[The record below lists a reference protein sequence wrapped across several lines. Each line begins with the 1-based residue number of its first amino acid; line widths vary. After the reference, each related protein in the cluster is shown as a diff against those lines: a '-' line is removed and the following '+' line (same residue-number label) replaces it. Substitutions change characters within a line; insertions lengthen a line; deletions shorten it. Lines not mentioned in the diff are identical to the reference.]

1 VDAADGELRR
11 GSKPVKMREQS
22 FRILV
27 FLLEHSGEIVTRE
40 SLRGVLWP
48 SDTFVDFDH
57 SLNTAVMKLR
67 DALGDSADTPLYIET
82 LPKRGYRFIAPMT
95 VVERETPSISPMPSS
110 GPASAPLRPGEC
122 NEGAA
127 RTEDGFRVTVLA
139 FEYSGADAEV
149 AAMAEGLSKG
159 IMAGLQRFSYL
170 RVIACTSISRYADDA
185 VGVRRIGKEPGA
197 RYLLEGEIC
206 QAGPRLRIAARLV
219 DAASGANLWAESYE
233 RLFKPGA
240 VFELQDDV
248 VPRIVSTVGDAR
260 GVLTRTISEA
270 LRARDI
276 DQLSPYEAVLRSF
289 GHFQRVSEEE
299 HAASTAALERAV
311 QLAPGHADCWAMLS
325 LLYKEE
331 YAHGFNVRP
340 DPLGRAF
347 AAAHHAI
354 EADPSNHL
362 GYHAL
367 ASVLY
372 FRHEIEAFRGAAER
386 AMARNPMDGF
396 TIAYLGFLVAYSG
409 EWERGCALV
418 ERARSLNPHHPG
430 WYWFAH
436 LFDAYRKRD
445 YRGAA
450 EIGRKINMPRFWRTN
465 VALAAAYGQLG
476 ERDAA
481 RNAVQALVTSR
492 PEFTLVAREELAKWW
507 DPKLVEHLID
517 GLRKAG
523 LEIHD
528 AESGYSASPAFA
540 RSPPSSA
547 AKMAELPLA
556 YRKVWRI
563 LVPAVV
569 LVAVAIAGAFYYRSR
584 QATHR
589 LTEKDTIVLADFANS
604 TGDAI
609 FDDTLKTALNISL
622 QQSPFLNVLSDSEVT
637 RSLQLMS
644 RPAGTKLTPEI
655 ARELCQRAGSK
666 AYIGGAIGSLGS
678 QYVLELKAVN
688 CQSGDALVQEQVTAA
703 SKEKVLDALGKA
715 ASQLRTELGES
726 LATVK
731 KFDVPLEEATTSSL
745 EALKAY
751 SLGHYQHAIELDP
764 NFARGYLAVG
774 AGWTLSERGRA
785 AEYITKAF
793 QLRDHASEREKL
805 LITGVYY
812 SSVTGELDKAA
823 QTFQEV
829 IKSYPRDG
837 PPYDSLGGVY
847 AQQGQY
853 EKAVEMARQSMALA
867 PDNVTATYSNLANYV
882 LALQHFDEARQII
895 HVALARNLD
904 DRIAHNAL
912 YALAFLGADSRAMAE
927 QQQWFGSKPDYAN
940 VGLALASDTEAYA
953 GHLRKARELAKQSVG
968 SAIRAGDK
976 ESGAIWQENAAL
988 REAAYGNAAEARASA
1003 AAALKLAP
1011 GSQGAEAE
1019 AALAFAMAGDTVRA
1033 ESLAQDLEK
1042 RYPLDTQTQSLWLPA
1057 IQAQLALDR
1066 RNSTLALNALQ
1077 AASSIEL
1084 GQIMFLINTSCL
1096 YPVYVRGDAYL
1107 AAGQGSAAAA
1117 EFQKILD
1124 HSGIVWNCWTGAL
1137 AHLGVARAN
1146 ALQAQTSQGANA
1158 DLARTRARAAYK
1170 DFLTLWKD
1178 ADPDISVLRQ
1188 ARAEYAKL
1196 Q

>member
-1 VDAADGELRR
+1 MKRPANTTRVWRFGLFEVDAADGELRR
-11 GSKPVKMREQS
+11 DSKPVKMREQC

-27 FLLEHSGEIVTRE
+27 FLLEHTGEIVTRE
-40 SLRGVLWP
+40 SLRCVLWP

-57 SLNTAVMKLR
+57 SLNTAMMKLR

-95 VVERETPSISPMPSS
+95 VVERAMPSISPVPPS
-110 GPASAPLRPGEC
+110 GPGSAPLSTGEG
-122 NEGAA
+122 NARAA

-149 AAMAEGLSKG
+149 GALAEGLSNG
-159 IMAGLQRFSYL
+159 IIAGLQRFSYL
-170 RVIACTSISRYADDA
+170 RVIAWTSISRYADDA
-185 VGVRRIGKEPGA
+185 VVVRPINKEPGA
-197 RYLLEGEIC
+197 RYLLEGEIR

-219 DAASGANLWAESYE
+219 DAASGANLWAETYE

-289 GHFQRVSEEE
+289 AHFQRVSEEE

-347 AAAHHAI
+347 AAAHRAI

-386 AMARNPMDGF
+386 AIARNPMDGF

-445 YRGAA
+445 YRGAV

-481 RNAVQALVTSR
+481 RDAVQALVTSR
-492 PEFTLVAREELAKWW
+492 PEFALVAREELAKWW
-507 DPKLVEHLID
+507 DPELVEHLID

-528 AESGYSASPAFA
+528 AESGYSASPALA

-547 AKMAELPLA
+547 AKIAEHPLA

-563 LVPAVV
+563 LVPALV
-569 LVAVAIAGAFYYRSR
+569 LIAVTIAGAFYYRSR

-622 QQSPFLNVLSDSEVT
+622 QQSPFLNVLSDSEVA
-637 RSLQLMS
+637 RNLQLMT
-644 RPAGTKLTPEI
+644 RPARHKT
-655 ARELCQRAGSK
+655 
-666 AYIGGAIGSLGS
+666 
-678 QYVLELKAVN
+678 
-688 CQSGDALVQEQVTAA
+688 
-703 SKEKVLDALGKA
+703 
-715 ASQLRTELGES
+715 
-726 LATVK
+726 
-731 KFDVPLEEATTSSL
+731 
-745 EALKAY
+745 
-751 SLGHYQHAIELDP
+751 H
-764 NFARGYLAVG
+764 ARGSPRALPAGGQQGLHWRVDCQPGQRICAGIEGGELPERRHAGPG
-774 AGWTLSERGRA
+774 AG
-785 AEYITKAF
+785 
-793 QLRDHASEREKL
+793 D
-805 LITGVYY
+805 
-812 SSVTGELDKAA
+812 
-823 QTFQEV
+823 
-829 IKSYPRDG
+829 
-837 PPYDSLGGVY
+837 GGVE
-847 AQQGQY
+847 G
-853 EKAVEMARQSMALA
+853 E
-867 PDNVTATYSNLANYV
+867 
-882 LALQHFDEARQII
+882 
-895 HVALARNLD
+895 
-904 DRIAHNAL
+904 
-912 YALAFLGADSRAMAE
+912 GAGR
-927 QQQWFGSKPDYAN
+927 
-940 VGLALASDTEAYA
+940 
-953 GHLRKARELAKQSVG
+953 
-968 SAIRAGDK
+968 
-976 ESGAIWQENAAL
+976 
-988 REAAYGNAAEARASA
+988 
-1003 AAALKLAP
+1003 
-1011 GSQGAEAE
+1011 
-1019 AALAFAMAGDTVRA
+1019 
-1033 ESLAQDLEK
+1033 
-1042 RYPLDTQTQSLWLPA
+1042 
-1057 IQAQLALDR
+1057 
-1066 RNSTLALNALQ
+1066 
-1077 AASSIEL
+1077 
-1084 GQIMFLINTSCL
+1084 
-1096 YPVYVRGDAYL
+1096 
-1107 AAGQGSAAAA
+1107 
-1117 EFQKILD
+1117 
-1124 HSGIVWNCWTGAL
+1124 TG
-1137 AHLGVARAN
+1137 
-1146 ALQAQTSQGANA
+1146 
-1158 DLARTRARAAYK
+1158 
-1170 DFLTLWKD
+1170 
-1178 ADPDISVLRQ
+1178 
-1188 ARAEYAKL
+1188 
-1196 Q
+1196 